1 MIRRSFLSNLMLS
14 SMGFLDLSKVKA
26 SQINPSS
33 LPQTKLTG
41 IPFSICTWNC
51 PEAITIS
58 GDLMVSGTNSLDA
71 VIKGVAVEE
80 ANVDN
85 TTVGIGA
92 TPDREGHVTLDAC
105 VMNSEGN
112 CGAVMAVENIVHVAD
127 LARKVMLETPHVIL
141 NGIGAEQFAYE
152 KGFAKTNLLTKEVEA
167 KWKEWLKT
175 SNYQTKI
182 NIENHDTI
190 GMLCIDKNGDL
201 SGACTTSGLGYKMRG
216 RVGDSPIIGSG
227 LFVDNEVGAAT
238 ATGMGEEVIKTVG
251 SFLIVELMRSGMS
264 PQAAC
269 EEAIQR
275 VVSKQKGKPPFQVG
289 FIAVNTVGAVGS
301 YSIHSGFS
309 YTYYENGKAINK
321 PSKSIYKT
329 I

>member
-1 MIRRSFLSNLMLS
+1 MM
-14 SMGFLDLSKVKA
+14 
-26 SQINPSS
+26 
-33 LPQTKLTG
+33 
-41 IPFSICTWNC
+41 
-51 PEAITIS
+51 
-58 GDLMVSGTNSLDA
+58 SGTNSLDA

-141 NGIGAEQFAYE
+141 TGIGAEQFAYE
-152 KGFAKTNLLTKEVEA
+152 KGFLKTNLLTKAAED
-167 KWKEWLKT
+167 KWKKWLKT
-175 SNYQTKI
+175 SNYQPKI

-190 GMLCIDKNGDL
+190 GMLCIDKNVDL

-251 SFLIVELMRSGMS
+251 SFLIFELMRSGMS

-275 VVSKQKGKPPFQVG
+275 VVAKHKGKPLFQVG
-289 FIAVNTVGAVGS
+289 FIAVNTAGAVGS

-321 PSKSIYKT
+321 PSKSIYS
-329 I
+329 II